1 MRQVSS
7 GPVNHL
13 VVFVRAP
20 RLGAVKTRLAAD
32 IGPGPAWRFYR
43 MATRRLLHR
52 VGRDPRWTCWLAVTP
67 DRFARRSR
75 FWPRQLRRLAQGPGD
90 LGARMARPLSAL
102 PPGPVV
108 IIGSDV
114 PGITSAHIRAA
125 FRALDRA
132 HAVFGP
138 APDGGFWLV
147 GLRRR
152 PARLNPFRKVAW
164 STEKALDET
173 LANLDSRQRVALLE
187 ELEDIDD
194 GESWRRWRG
203 GQTKKTG

>member
-1 MRQVSS
+1 MARL
-7 GPVNHL
+7 GNHL
-13 VVFVRAP
+13 VIFVKAP
-20 RLGAVKTRLAAD
+20 LRGAVKTRLARTVGRAA
-32 IGPGPAWRFYR
+32 AWRFYR
-43 MATRRLLHR
+43 DTSERLI
-52 VGRDPRWTCWLAVTP
+52 RDLSGNARWTLWLAVTP

-75 FWPRQLRRLAQGPGD
+75 FWPRQLCRLAQGPGD